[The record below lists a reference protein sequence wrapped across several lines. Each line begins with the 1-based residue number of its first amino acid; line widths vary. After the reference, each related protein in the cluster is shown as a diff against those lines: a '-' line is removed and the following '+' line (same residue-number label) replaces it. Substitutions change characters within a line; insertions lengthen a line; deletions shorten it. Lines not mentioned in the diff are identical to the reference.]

1 MLNFDKI
8 KLFLIV
14 LISYILDVSFNLKGK
29 CYFFKNF
36 IKIKLK
42 VE

>member
-14 LISYILDVSFNLKGK
+14 LISYILDVSFSLKGK
-29 CYFFKNF
+29 NVIFL
-36 IKIKLK
+36 KILLK
-42 VE
+42 